1 MRDVQTRLRYYA
13 KKPRDVLINAEVT
26 DKVRKISS
34 KRPTYGTRR
43 MAAQVARET
52 DIPTNRKKIQRIYR
66 KIGWNEPQNGKKE
79 IIRASRRRKFKPD
92 APNQLWETDMTYIH
106 CGVDGWCYCFN
117 VIDALPGN
125 GYHTSLTLQPR
136 HTQQFNQC

>member
-1 MRDVQTRLRYYA
+1 MKMQAVRETSKEMSLNKALQYCVMSKHSWYYT

-52 DIPTNRKKIQRIYR
+52 NIPTNRKKIQRIYR
-66 KIGWNEPQNGKKE
+66 KIGWNEPQNSKND
-79 IIRASRRRKFKPD
+79 IIRTSRRRKFKPD
-92 APNQLWETDMTYIH
+92 TPQPALGDRHDIHPLWHGRM
-106 CGVDGWCYCFN
+106 V
-117 VIDALPGN
+117 L
-125 GYHTSLTLQPR
+125 LL
-136 HTQQFNQC
+136 